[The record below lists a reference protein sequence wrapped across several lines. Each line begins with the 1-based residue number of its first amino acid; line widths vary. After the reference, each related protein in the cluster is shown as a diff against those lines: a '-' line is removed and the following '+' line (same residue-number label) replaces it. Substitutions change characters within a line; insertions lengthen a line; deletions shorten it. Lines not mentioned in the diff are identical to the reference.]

1 MNVILLERVGHL
13 GDLGD
18 EVRVKPGYARNF
30 LFPRGKA
37 VPATGDNKLKF
48 EARRAELNQAAEAAL
63 EKARARATALDGL
76 AIQVT
81 RKASEDGKLFGSVST
96 ADIADLVV
104 AAGQE
109 LAKSEIHLPEGPI
122 KSVGDFSVAIT
133 LHPQVDV
140 AITVSVLGE
149 A

>member
-63 EKARARATALDGL
+63 EKARARATTLDGL

>member
-1 MNVILLERVGHL
+1 MNVILLERVGNL

-37 VPATGDNKLKF
+37 VPATADNKQKF
-48 EARRAELNQAAEAAL
+48 EARRADLKKAAEEAL
-63 EKARARATALDGL
+63 EKARARGVALDGL
-76 AIQVT
+76 TVQIT

-104 AAGQE
+104 TAGQE

-122 KSVGDFSVAIT
+122 KAVGDHRVAIT
-133 LHPQVDV
+133 LHPLVDV
-140 AITVSVLGE
+140 TITVSVLGE